1 MRMKGA
7 LNMPIA
13 WRIFLIIEAIIFATF
28 IWQIISY
35 PANLV
40 FIILGIICLIWANRR
55 RMRNRKGF
63 LTTLLTMVGTISIL
77 VTLLINFS
85 LWLLLINAVVFLALN
100 HSKLGQFNNR
110 NLNQLFDN
118 APWHRKNFVPVNTKE
133 PTPKANQVKRH
144 QWFGRQSVG
153 DNIFEW
159 DDINF
164 AVVAGDTIIDL
175 GSTILPKADNH
186 IVIRKGI
193 GKTRI
198 LVPVGTGVYLDHSA
212 MLGSVTLEDQ
222 HFNLKNESVQLYS
235 SNYDEESRHLKIIT
249 NVVLGDLEVILV

>member
-1 MRMKGA
+1 
-7 LNMPIA
+7 MPIV
-13 WRIFLIIEAIIFATF
+13 WRIFLIIEAIIFGTF

-35 PANLV
+35 PANLF
-40 FIILGIICLIWANRR
+40 FIIFGIVCLIWANKRR
-55 RMRNRKGF
+55 GNRKVGF
-63 LTTLLTMVGTISIL
+63 LTTLLTMIGTISIL
-77 VTLLINFS
+77 VTLFINFS

-100 HSKLGQFNNR
+100 HRRVGQFNNR

-133 PTPKANQVKRH
+133 PTAKSDQVKRH
-144 QWFGRQSVG
+144 QWSGNQTIG
-153 DNIFEW
+153 NNIFEW

-186 IVIRKGI
+186 IVIRKGF

-212 MLGSVTLEDQ
+212 MMGSVIIENQ
-222 HFNLKNESVQLYS
+222 RYNLKNESIQLYS
-235 SNYDEESRHLKIIT
+235 KNYDEESRHLKIIT
-249 NVVLGDLEVILV
+249 NVVIGDLEVILV